1 MKITTVQCDI
11 EWMQKEKNLG
21 RLSRLI
27 DDCEATD
34 IIVLPEMF
42 ATGFCM
48 DSSKIAESVG
58 GEVQQWMLAEA
69 RKHNAAVVG
78 SVATQEN
85 GNYYNRLLFVEPDG
99 TVTAYDKRHL
109 FTYSGENKNYS
120 AGEERIVA
128 EFRGAR
134 ILLQVCYDLR
144 FPVWSRNQNDY
155 DVAIYVASWPTSRIA
170 VWDTLL
176 KARAIENQ
184 CFVVGVNRVGT
195 DPACEYPGHSTII
208 HPYGK
213 AITIHPESE
222 ESCITTEIDMEN
234 LFVFRDKFP
243 VLHDSDRF
251 QLKP

>member
-27 DDCEATD
+27 NDCEATD

-48 DSSKIAESVG
+48 DSAKIAEPAD
-58 GEVQQWMLAEA
+58 GEVLRWMHAEA

-78 SVATQEN
+78 SVATQDE

-99 TVTAYDKRHL
+99 NTTAYDKRHL

-120 AGEERIVA
+120 AGEKRIVA
-128 EFRGAR
+128 ESRAAR
-134 ILLQVCYDLR
+134 ILLQVCNDLR
-144 FPVWSRNQNDY
+144 FTVWSRNQNDY

-184 CFVVGVNRVGT
+184 CFVVGVNRTGV

-213 AITIHPESE
+213 VITIHPEDK
-222 ESCITTEIDMEN
+222 ESSITTEIDMET

-243 VLHDSDRF
+243 VLHDSDHFR
-251 QLKP
+251 LL